1 MKNIVEYTSLIKELI
16 QSESEYLNI
25 SDVDS
30 YVNKIINNADF
41 AIDNDKGF
49 IAYYA
54 NDFTSKKAYITMVII
69 DKKYKG
75 KQIGKKLLNQVLED
89 LRNRGFLSCQLEVDP
104 YNHIAYNLYLSFG
117 FFKIDEGD
125 KKIKMEIIL

>member
-1 MKNIVEYTSLIKELI
+1 MKNTVEYTNKIKELI

-30 YVNKIINNADF
+30 YTNKIINNAEF

-69 DKKYKG
+69 DKKYRG
-75 KQIGKKLLNQVLED
+75 KQIGKKLLNKVLED
-89 LRNRGFLSCQLEVDP
+89 LRNRGFLSVQLEVDK
-104 YNHIAYNLYLSFG
+104 YNRIAYNLYSSFG
-117 FFKIDEGD
+117 FFKKDESD
-125 KKIKMEIIL
+125 KIKMETIL

>member
-1 MKNIVEYTSLIKELI
+1 MKNIVEYTNKIKELI

-41 AIDNDKGF
+41 AIEDKKGF

-69 DKKYKG
+69 DKKYRG
-75 KQIGKKLLNQVLED
+75 KQIGKKLLLKVLND
-89 LRNRGFLSCQLEVDP
+89 LRNKGFLSVQLEVNKNN
-104 YNHIAYNLYLSFG
+104 YVAYNLYSNFG
-117 FFKIDEGD
+117 FFKIDEDD

>member
-30 YVNKIINNADF
+30 YTNKIINNADF

-69 DKKYKG
+69 DKKYRG
-75 KQIGKKLLNQVLED
+75 KQIGKKLLNKVLED
-89 LRNRGFLSCQLEVDP
+89 LRNRGFLSCQLEVDK
-104 YNHIAYNLYLSFG
+104 YNYVASNMYSSFG
-117 FFKIDEGD
+117 FFKVGEDEE
-125 KKIKMEIIL
+125 KEKMEAIL

>member
-1 MKNIVEYTSLIKELI
+1 MKNIVEYTNKIKELI

-41 AIDNDKGF
+41 AIEDKKGF

-69 DKKYKG
+69 DKKYRG
-75 KQIGKKLLNQVLED
+75 KQIGKNY
-89 LRNRGFLSCQLEVDP
+89 F
-104 YNHIAYNLYLSFG
+104 
-117 FFKIDEGD
+117 
-125 KKIKMEIIL
+125 